1 MFTYNIKLAVKRIA
15 KLICTTHQIKSK
27 TSFHFFAP
35 CILCTHHARYR
46 MHRGA
51 REPFKPPKTPAQARP
66 KADRRARSPAHKTN
80 NPTPMCPRK
89 PPGKPVWGILV
100 VDILIPYNFAYL
112 HKPPSRTCCSTSA
125 AVSAMAELFGILD
138 LSYRAQESD
147 NNARG
152 IR

>member
-1 MFTYNIKLAVKRIA
+1 MFTYKTCCKKNCK
-15 KLICTTHQIKSK
+15 THLHNTSNKSK
-27 TSFHFFAP
+27 TNFHFFAP
-35 CILCTHHARYR
+35 CILSPYHSRYR

-51 REPFKPPKTPAQARP
+51 REPFKPPHVAVP
-66 KADRRARSPAHKTN
+66 SPQGQQTN
-80 NPTPMCPRK
+80 KPMCPRK

-100 VDILIPYNFAYL
+100 VDILIPYELANL

-152 IR
+152 IRWAACWVM